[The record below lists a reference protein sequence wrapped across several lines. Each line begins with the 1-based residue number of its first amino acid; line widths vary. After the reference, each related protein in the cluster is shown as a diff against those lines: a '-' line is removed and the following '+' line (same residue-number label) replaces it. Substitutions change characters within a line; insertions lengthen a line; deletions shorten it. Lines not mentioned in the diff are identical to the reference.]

1 MCAHPHKCLK
11 LLLMLGVVQSTLGLN
26 SSLDRNSV
34 SALFEKK
41 LDVLDRPLHIVVTG
55 DKYIGK
61 SSIVSHLVRN
71 KRFQQN
77 ATASK
82 VMIPST
88 SKKVSHQKFPNEVL
102 KFTVIINW
110 FQISLILQE
119 ASLTDLDRV
128 SCDGI
133 LMAYSPYDANSLSEL
148 SRK

>member
-26 SSLDRNSV
+26 SSLDRNSA

-82 VMIPST
+82 VTIPST
-88 SKKVSHQKFPNEVL
+88 SKKVRHPKFSNKVL
-102 KFTVIINW
+102 KFTVLI
-110 FQISLILQE
+110 FQKFKKSQ
-119 ASLTDLDRV
+119 
-128 SCDGI
+128 
-133 LMAYSPYDANSLSEL
+133 
-148 SRK
+148 